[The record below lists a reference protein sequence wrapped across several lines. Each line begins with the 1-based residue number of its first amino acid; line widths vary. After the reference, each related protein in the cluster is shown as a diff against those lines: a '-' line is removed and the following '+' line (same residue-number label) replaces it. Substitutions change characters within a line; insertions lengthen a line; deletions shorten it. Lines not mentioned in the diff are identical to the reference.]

1 MRVADEILAVHAMA
15 ADTSQLAGRRATIG
29 RCFSSR
35 KAHNILSALDA
46 DGGGFAAE
54 TAAIIRSMSPTAI
67 KLALEANRRG
77 ADLYFEDC
85 LVMEYRL
92 IQAILWRQ
100 DFYEGVRALLIDKN
114 RRPQWNP
121 ATLDAVDDVSLEQ
134 YFVAPSFGDL
144 TFVE

>member
-1 MRVADEILAVHAMA
+1 
-15 ADTSQLAGRRATIG
+15 
-29 RCFSSR
+29 
-35 KAHNILSALDA
+35 
-46 DGGGFAAE
+46 
-54 TAAIIRSMSPTAI
+54 MSPTAI

-100 DFYEGVRALLIDKN
+100 GFYEGVRALLIDKN

-121 ATLDAVDDVSLEQ
+121 ATLDAVDDASLN
-134 YFVAPSFGDL
+134 
-144 TFVE
+144 TFPNLKTIFL